1 MFLGTIYNI
10 MVGSPSD
17 VSFIA
22 EVAVNCIHRWNTLN
36 SNDKH
41 IALVPHHWTSSSFPS
56 LKDSAQKVINNQM
69 VQYSDALIA
78 VFGSRLGSPTK
89 DSISGTVEEIQE
101 HLKVGKQVMVFFC
114 DKIDANADMD
124 QLKQLQTFRST
135 IEGLYEMYSDA
146 ADFQH
151 KFSEKLSL
159 FVQRELSNQVD
170 IVATEIKQSEAIQFS
185 EEEQDIIRKWCH
197 ATSNYLSK
205 TNFMGGHSLFSFSG
219 MGYETQ
225 NKKETAEMDDFVDR
239 MFRDEIIIPDGY
251 NKQGNAKYKLS
262 LKGLKQFS

>member
-1 MFLGTIYNI
+1 MYIGTIYNI

-22 EVAVNCIHRWNTLN
+22 DIAVNCIHRWNTLN

-41 IALVPHHWTSSSFPS
+41 IALVPHHWTSSSYPS

-78 VFGSRLGSPTK
+78 VFGSRIGTPTK
-89 DSISGTVEEIQE
+89 DNISGTVEEIQE
-101 HLKVGKQVMVFFC
+101 HLNAGKHVMVFFC
-114 DKIDANADMD
+114 DKLDANADME
-124 QLKQLQTFRST
+124 QIKQLQTFRST

-151 KFSEKLSL
+151 KFTEKLSL
-159 FVQRELSNQVD
+159 FVQKELINQVE
-170 IVATEIKQSEAIQFS
+170 VAVTEIKQPEVIQFS
-185 EEEQDIIRKWCH
+185 EKEQDIIRKWCR

-205 TNFMGGHSLFSFSG
+205 NNFIGGHSLFSFSG
-219 MGYETQ
+219 MSYETQ
-225 NKKETAEMDDFVDR
+225 NIKETAEMDDFIDR
-239 MFRDEIIIPDGY
+239 MLREGIIIPDGA
-251 NKQGNAKYKLS
+251 NKQGNIKYKLS
-262 LKGLKQFS
+262 FKGLKQFS